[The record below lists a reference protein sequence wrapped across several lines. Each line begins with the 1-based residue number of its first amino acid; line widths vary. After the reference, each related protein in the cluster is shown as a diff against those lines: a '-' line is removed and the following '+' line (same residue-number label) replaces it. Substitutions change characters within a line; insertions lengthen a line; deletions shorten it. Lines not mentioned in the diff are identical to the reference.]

1 MRRAIQRNNVS
12 SRSNLYKNCALYIEK
27 GAVSLKRKNINTLFM
42 LLILTLNIFF
52 YLTINTSPVA
62 ATTRRVPQ
70 DYTTIQ
76 KAINAA
82 NSGDTILVD
91 VGTYPEYVLVNK
103 SVTLKGTNRQSIIT
117 GAATPTRVMDVK
129 ASNVRISDFT
139 IQCPTKSYH
148 GIWVEPPLETYYTK
162 VDIIN
167 NTILG
172 GNTAIFYSRSS
183 RCSII
188 NNTLLGATASAYG
201 IRLYDSNYNTV
212 AQNWVNGS
220 GVYGINFYARSHHNN
235 MTKNTI
241 TKCKYGVLLEY
252 ANYTTMYLNSIES
265 SVDYGLRLSYTF
277 YSVIKGNTLKNNK
290 YGVYI
295 WNCTQNQFYYNNFIT
310 NTIQQQHYGVPA
322 TNASN
327 TWDTNT
333 PPPAHA
339 KGNYWSDYLGVD
351 DGSGV
356 GRWGEPRYVSD
367 GVGDTLIPHQGL
379 DTYPLMYPWTPTP
392 PGPAPVAI
400 FTWDPLEPIHNLPAT
415 FNASKSYKINGT
427 IISYKWNFGDGNI
440 TTRLTPIIIHTFT
453 SPGDYNVTLTV
464 TDSPDGLT
472 GSTWHIVKVLLYKLL
487 IDVYTQQPEP
497 YSGRGPNMPSDAY
510 APQYIVILYGEVEY
524 NYEPIEN
531 KEVSFT
537 VTDPNGEEYLFR
549 TGWTNASGI
558 ASINFMLATNATFG
572 LYRVFGSVEVSGHVA
587 NDTLT
592 FLVGWIIEVLK
603 VETVDQYGAPRSS
616 FAKGEQVYFSIVV
629 KNIAFTSRDATF
641 TVGLLDDAN
650 QTIGVADIS
659 LAVPPGTHDYN
670 LVFDVNI
677 PHWSFVG
684 PRASAHAEAFT
695 TWPWDGG
702 VAYCPE
708 KSTMFMITP

>member
-1 MRRAIQRNNVS
+1 M
-12 SRSNLYKNCALYIEK
+12 
-27 GAVSLKRKNINTLFM
+27 KRKAVNTILM
-42 LLILTLNIFF
+42 IILLTLNMFWLIV
-52 YLTINTSPVA
+52 NTPKVEA
-62 ATTRRVPQ
+62 ATRRVPQ
-70 DYTTIQ
+70 DYPTIQ

-82 NSGDTILVD
+82 ISGDTILVD
-91 VGTYPEYVLVNK
+91 VGTYAEYVLVNK

-117 GAATPTRVMDVK
+117 GAATPTRVVDVK
-129 ASNVRISDFT
+129 ASNVKISGFT
-139 IQCPTKSYH
+139 IRCPTKSYH
-148 GIWVEPPLETYYTK
+148 GIWVEPPVNIYYTK

-183 RCSII
+183 RCSVT
-188 NNTLLGATASAYG
+188 NNTLLGSTASAYG

-212 AQNWVNGS
+212 AENWVNGS

-235 MTKNTI
+235 MTKNTV
-241 TKCKYGVLLEY
+241 TKCKYGVHLEY
-252 ANYTTMYLNSIES
+252 SNYTTMYLNSIES

-277 YSVIKGNTLKNNK
+277 NSLIKGNTMKNNK

-310 NTIQQQHYGVPA
+310 NTIQQQHYAVPA
-322 TNASN
+322 TNKSN
-327 TWDTNT
+327 TWDTN
-333 PPPAHA
+333 PPPPHIGA

-356 GRWGEPRYVSD
+356 GRWGEPRYASD

-379 DTYPLMYPWTPTP
+379 DTYPLMHPWTPIP
-392 PGPAPVAI
+392 QGPAPVAI
-400 FTWDPLEPIHNLPAT
+400 FTWSPLEPIYNQPAT

-440 TTRLTPIIIHTFT
+440 TTRTNPIIIHTFT
-453 SPGDYNVTLTV
+453 SPGNYNVTLTV

-472 GSTWHIVKVLLYKLL
+472 GSTWHIVTVLLYKLL

-510 APQYIVILYGEVEY
+510 APQNLVILYGEVEY
-524 NYEPIEN
+524 NYEPAWN

-537 VTDPNGEEYLFR
+537 VTDPNGEAYYFR
-549 TGWTNASGI
+549 TDWTNASGI
-558 ASINFMLATNATFG
+558 ASVNFTLASNATFG
-572 LYRVFGSVEVSGHVA
+572 LYSVFASVEVSGHIA

-603 VETVDQYGAPRSS
+603 VETVDQYGAPKTI
-616 FAKGEQVYFSIVV
+616 FARDEQVYFSIVA
-629 KNIAFTSRDATF
+629 KNIAFTSRNATF
-641 TVGLLDDAN
+641 TVGLLDETN

-659 LAVPPGTHDYN
+659 LAVPPGTNDYN
-670 LVFDVNI
+670 LVFNVKI
-677 PHWSFVG
+677 PHWTYVG
-684 PRASAHAEAFT
+684 KAEAHANAFT
-695 TWPWDGG
+695 IWPWDGG
-702 VAYCPE
+702 VPYCPE
-708 KSTMFMITP
+708 KSTIFMITP